1 LPRKK
6 DSEPKSAPRP
16 AWSGRWLV
24 QGLTLLVL
32 VAAVLGAIIWLGNWG
47 QEQIRGRDRYAVA
60 FADINC
66 APPAG
71 MTRGEFLDEVLYLSR
86 WPDRFGLLDE
96 DVRERLTLA
105 FAKHPWVEKVEA
117 VILEAP
123 RHVEVRLVMRRPV
136 LVVRTQEGPIAVDR
150 HGVRLP
156 KNAPVQYL
164 PIFEGEAAPP
174 KGPAGTRWGDPRVEE
189 RARGAKNER

>member
-1 LPRKK
+1 M
-6 DSEPKSAPRP
+6 S
-16 AWSGRWLV
+16 
-24 QGLTLLVL
+24 LLLL
-32 VAAVLGAIIWLGNWG
+32 VAAFLAGIILLGKWG
-47 QEQIRGRDRYAVA
+47 LEQIRGRDRYAVA
-60 FADINC
+60 FADIDC
-66 APPAG
+66 TPPAG

-86 WPDRFGLLDE
+86 LPDRFGLLNE
-96 DVRERLTLA
+96 DVRELLTAA

-136 LVVRTQEGPIAVDR
+136 LVVRTHEGAVAVDR

-156 KNAPVQYL
+156 KNAPVDNL

-174 KGPAGTRWGDPRVEE
+174 KGPAGTKWGDPKVEE
-189 RARGAKNER
+189 RARGAKNE